1 MTTLPVHIARWLPAV
16 STGHHVAFLQSSP
29 VELRVLLV
37 AAAIALCLSF
47 GALIEQRHQRL
58 DERAMLSAMLAAGGM
73 PLIYPPAALCPASRA
88 SSGFSRHE
96 IETLIEK

>member
-1 MTTLPVHIARWLPAV
+1 MTTLSVHIARWLPAA

-29 VELRVLLV
+29 VELRALLV

-47 GALIEQRHQRL
+47 GTFIEQQHRRL

-73 PLIYPPAALCPASRA
+73 PLIYSPPALCSAPRA
-88 SSGFSRHE
+88 FSGFKKHGS
-96 IETLIEK
+96 

>member
-1 MTTLPVHIARWLPAV
+1 LR
-16 STGHHVAFLQSSP
+16 SSP
-29 VELRVLLV
+29 IELRVLLV

-47 GALIEQRHQRL
+47 GTLIAQQHQRL

-73 PLIYPPAALCPASRA
+73 PLIYPPSALCPARRA